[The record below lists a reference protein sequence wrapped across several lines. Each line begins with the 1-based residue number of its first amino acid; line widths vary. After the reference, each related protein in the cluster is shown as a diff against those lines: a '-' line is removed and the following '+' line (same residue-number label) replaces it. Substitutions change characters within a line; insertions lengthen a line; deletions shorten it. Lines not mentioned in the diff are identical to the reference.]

1 MNETQNSPTCE
12 RASDL
17 IAFLYGEADE
27 REARDFQLH
36 LQQCTSCRDEVA
48 SFGVVRE
55 SITEWRDEALAGF
68 VSSPV
73 AAQPQKKSA
82 LAALRQFFNLS
93 PLWLKGA
100 TAFAGVALCVLAG
113 LVVFRS
119 SNDHVSSTKTNS
131 AAVYTEDDVNRMV
144 DEALARQASAKP
156 PPMQAPP
163 IRITVAPLKSKGS
176 RIAPSTAKSQRP
188 LSKEE
193 REQLAAELRLL
204 SSTDDETL
212 HLLGDRINQ

>member
-1 MNETQNSPTCE
+1 MLSRRT
-12 RASDL
+12 AM
-17 IAFLYGEADE
+17 A
-27 REARDFQLH
+27 
-36 LQQCTSCRDEVA
+36 
-48 SFGVVRE
+48 
-55 SITEWRDEALAGF
+55 ALA
-68 VSSPV
+68 
-73 AAQPQKKSA
+73 
-82 LAALRQFFNLS
+82 
-93 PLWLKGA
+93 
-100 TAFAGVALCVLAG
+100 
-113 LVVFRS
+113 LVIFRS
-119 SNDHVSSTKTNS
+119 NNDHVSSTKTNS

-156 PPMQAPP
+156 PPVQAPP
-163 IRITVAPLKSKGS
+163 IRITVAPLKPKGS